1 MSKLWTRILALTL
14 GAALFAGGAHAADK
28 PFVAGQPG
36 IPPVFVAVQFYV
48 ARDAGFF
55 KKYGVDVDVRE
66 FDTGVAAARA
76 AAAGETDLTNTP
88 TPVIINLVSNGHVPL
103 VGIYG
108 LEHPDWV
115 LATTDPTVKSCKDL
129 PGHPVAVDTP
139 GGARS
144 VALRQLTA
152 GCGYDFDKLQQVPVG
167 ASTAAAMI
175 AGQVRI
181 GVLHLDDVATIQ
193 QKAPDKKLVIIRTI
207 KQAKPLSHYNLV
219 AARAD
224 KLKANRDQYVRVVAA
239 LIEAARYMYDPKN
252 WDRVAQIATVT
263 GHSPAEAKAAL
274 KEFLAIEFWPKPGS
288 DGLDRKRIEA
298 EIAIQEKVGGIKPG
312 NKPVTYD
319 QLVDPTIWRDA
330 HALVMK
336 TK

>member
-1 MSKLWTRILALTL
+1 MTKFCTRILALTL
-14 GAALFAGGAHAADK
+14 GVTLFAGGTQAADK

-55 KKYGVDVDVRE
+55 KKYGVDVDIRQ
-66 FDTGVAAARA
+66 FDTGVADARA
-76 AAAGETDLTNTP
+76 AAAGETDLTNAP

-115 LATTDPTVKSCKDL
+115 LATTDPSVKSCKDL

-144 VALRQLTA
+144 VVLRQLTA

-175 AGQVRI
+175 AGQVAI
-181 GVLHLDDVATIQ
+181 GVLHLDDVATIA
-193 QKAPDKKLVIIRTI
+193 QKSSKQLVIIRTI
-207 KQAKPLSHYNLV
+207 KEAKPLSHYNLV
-219 AARAD
+219 AVRAD
-224 KLKANRDQYVRVVAA
+224 KLKTDRDRYVRVVAA
-239 LIEAARYMYDPKN
+239 LIDAARYMYDPKN

-263 GHSPAEAKAAL
+263 GHTKAEAKAAL
-274 KEFLAIEFWPKPGS
+274 KQFLAIEFWPKPGD
-288 DGLDRKRIEA
+288 DGLDRQRIEA
-298 EIAIQEKVGGIKPG
+298 EIAIQAKVGGIKPG
-312 NKPVTYD
+312 NTPVTYD
-319 QLVDPTIWRDA
+319 QLIDRTIWHDA
-330 HALVMK
+330 TALVAK

>member
-1 MSKLWTRILALTL
+1 MTKMWMRILALALST
-14 GAALFAGGAHAADK
+14 ALFAGGAHAADK

-48 ARDAGFF
+48 AHDMGFF
-55 KKYGVDVDVRE
+55 KKYGVDVDIRQ
-66 FDTGVAAARA
+66 FDTGVADARA
-76 AAAGETDLTNTP
+76 AAAGETDLTNAP

-103 VGIYG
+103 IGIYG

-115 LATTDPTVKSCKDL
+115 LATTDPSVKSCKDL
-129 PGHPVAVDTP
+129 PGHPIAVDTP

-144 VALRQLTA
+144 VVLRQLTA

-167 ASTAAAMI
+167 ANTAAAMI
-175 AGQVRI
+175 AGQVAI
-181 GVLHLDDVATIQ
+181 GVLHLDDVATIE
-193 QKAPDKKLVIIRTI
+193 QKSTKKLIVIRTI
-207 KQAKPLSHYNLV
+207 EQARPISHYNLV

-224 KLKANRDQYVRVVAA
+224 KLKANRDRYVRVVAA
-239 LIEAARYMYDPKN
+239 LIDAARYMYDPKN

-263 GHSPAEAKAAL
+263 GHTEAEAKAAL
-274 KEFLAIEFWPKPGS
+274 KQFLAIEFWPKPGS

-298 EIAIQEKVGGIKPG
+298 EIAIQAKVGGIKPG
-312 NKPVTYD
+312 NTPVTYD
-319 QLVDPTIWRDA
+319 QLVDRTVWRDA
-330 HALVMK
+330 AALAAK

>member
-1 MSKLWTRILALTL
+1 MTKLWTRILALAL
-14 GAALFAGGAHAADK
+14 GAALLTSGAYAADK

-55 KKYGVDVDVRE
+55 KKYGVDVDIRQ
-66 FDTGVAAARA
+66 FDTGVADARA
-76 AAAGETDLTNTP
+76 AAAGETDLTNAP

-103 VGIYG
+103 IGIYG

-115 LATTDPTVKSCKDL
+115 LATTDPSVKSCKGL

-144 VALRQLTA
+144 VVLRQLTA
-152 GCGYDFDKLQQVPVG
+152 GCGYDFDTLQQVPVG
-167 ASTAAAMI
+167 ANTAAAMI
-175 AGQVRI
+175 AGQVAI

-193 QKAPDKKLVIIRTI
+193 QKSPKKLVIIRTI
-207 KQAKPLSHYNLV
+207 DQARPISHYNLV

-224 KLKANRDQYVRVVAA
+224 KLKANRDRYVRVVAA
-239 LIEAARYMYDPKN
+239 LIAAARYMYDPKN
-252 WDRVAQIATVT
+252 WDRVAQIATVA
-263 GHSPAEAKAAL
+263 GHTKAEAKAAL
-274 KEFLAIEFWPKPGS
+274 KQFLAIEFWPKPGS

-298 EIAIQEKVGGIKPG
+298 EIAIQAKVGGIKPG
-312 NKPVTYD
+312 NTPVTYD
-319 QLVDPTIWRDA
+319 QLVDRTIWRDA
-330 HALVMK
+330 AALVAK

>member
-1 MSKLWTRILALTL
+1 MIKFWTRIPALAL
-14 GAALFAGGAHAADK
+14 GAALFAGGAFAADK
-28 PFVAGQPG
+28 PIVAGQPG

-55 KKYGVDVDVRE
+55 KKFGVDVDIRQ

-76 AAAGETDLTNTP
+76 AAAGETDLTNSP

-115 LATTDPTVKSCKDL
+115 LATTDPAIKSCKDL

-144 VALRQLTA
+144 IALRQLTV
-152 GCGYDFDKLQQVPVG
+152 GCFDFDKIQQVPVG
-167 ASTAAAMI
+167 ANTAAAMI
-175 AGQVRI
+175 AGQVTN
-181 GVLHLDDVATIQ
+181 GVLHLDDVAVIE
-193 QKAPDKKLVIIRTI
+193 QKAPSKKLRILRTI
-207 KQAKPLSHYNLV
+207 NEAKPLSHYNLV

-224 KLKANRDQYVRVVAA
+224 KLKANRDQYVRLVAA
-239 LIEAARYMYDPKN
+239 LIDASRYMYNPKN

-263 GHSPAEAKAAL
+263 GHTPAEAKAAL
-274 KEFLAIEFWPKPGS
+274 KQFLAIEFWPKPGN
-288 DGLDRKRIEA
+288 DGLDRKRIQA
-298 EIAIQEKVGGIKPG
+298 EIDIQAKIGGIKPG

-330 HALVMK
+330 AALVAK

>member
-1 MSKLWTRILALTL
+1 MTRMWARILALAL
-14 GAALFAGGAHAADK
+14 SAVLFAGDAHAADK

-55 KKYGVDVDVRE
+55 KKYGVDVDIRQ
-66 FDTGVAAARA
+66 FDTGVADARA
-76 AAAGETDLTNTP
+76 AAAGETDLTNAP

-129 PGHPVAVDTP
+129 PGHPIAVDTP

-144 VALRQLTA
+144 VVLRQLTA
-152 GCGYDFDKLQQVPVG
+152 GCSYDFDTLQQVPVG

-175 AGQVRI
+175 AGQVAI
-181 GVLHLDDVATIQ
+181 GVLHLDDVATIE
-193 QKAPDKKLVIIRTI
+193 QKSPKKLVVIRTI
-207 KQAKPLSHYNLV
+207 KQAKPISHYNLV

-224 KLKANRDQYVRVVAA
+224 KLKADRDRYVRIVAA
-239 LIEAARYMYDPKN
+239 LIDAARFMYDPKN
-252 WDRVAQIATVT
+252 LDRVAQIATVT
-263 GHSPAEAKAAL
+263 GHTKAEAKTAL
-274 KEFLAIEFWPKPGS
+274 KQFLAIEFWPKPSS

-298 EIAIQEKVGGIKPG
+298 EIAIQAKVGGIKSG
-312 NKPVTYD
+312 NTPVTYD
-319 QLVDPTIWRDA
+319 QLVDRTIWRA
-330 HALVMK
+330 AAALVAK

>member
-1 MSKLWTRILALTL
+1 MTKLWTRILALAL
-14 GAALFAGGAHAADK
+14 GAALLTNGAHAADK

-48 ARDAGFF
+48 ARDVGFF
-55 KKYGVDVDVRE
+55 KKYGVDVDIRQ
-66 FDTGVAAARA
+66 FDTGVADARA
-76 AAAGETDLTNTP
+76 AAAGETDLTNAP

-103 VGIYG
+103 IGIYG

-144 VALRQLTA
+144 VVLRQLTA
-152 GCGYDFDKLQQVPVG
+152 GCGYDFDTLQQVPVG
-167 ASTAAAMI
+167 ANTAAAMI
-175 AGQVRI
+175 AGQVAI

-193 QKAPDKKLVIIRTI
+193 QKSPRKLVIIRAI
-207 KQAKPLSHYNLV
+207 DQARPISHYNLV

-224 KLKANRDQYVRVVAA
+224 KLKADRDRYVRVVAA
-239 LIEAARYMYDPKN
+239 LIDAARYMYDPKN

-263 GHSPAEAKAAL
+263 GHTKAEAKAAL
-274 KEFLAIEFWPKPGS
+274 KQFLAIEFWPKPGS

-298 EIAIQEKVGGIKPG
+298 EIAIQAKVGGIKPG
-312 NKPVTYD
+312 NTPVTYD
-319 QLVDPTIWRDA
+319 QLVDRTIWRDA
-330 HALVMK
+330 AALVAK